1 MAGCSKGK
9 DGAGMEKKETTTAE
23 VPEPGM
29 AVGRPLSPKELTA
42 KADRALNEFQTAFAE
57 DPKSPETW
65 KIFARRCRLLDQAGH
80 AGTRGCFLRL
90 VEETAEVALS
100 DKNAFEAYLYLTIDA
115 LDRRNSTEAGLY
127 FAKLAPLYK
136 RLQVAEAFDPAMQ
149 SYFQYIRGGVL
160 DLQENPEAALEAMT
174 EALEIAEKNVDPDGP
189 EIQRIL
195 EKTVRIARLGG
206 KHQIGL
212 KAAERL
218 EKLSERLYGKIHP
231 AVAVAKIMKINIL
244 LDMKD
249 NLTAAAEWKYVDDIF
264 GHLAPKDIPPDIDRM
279 YVEAG
284 IRMDIAG
291 PDRPNIKPPASP
303 NPAPAPTP

>member
-1 MAGCSKGK
+1 
-9 DGAGMEKKETTTAE
+9 MEKKETTTAE

-100 DKNAFEAYLYLTIDA
+100 DKKRLRGLSLPDH
-115 LDRRNSTEAGLY
+115 RRPGPPEFQPRPGCISPSW
-127 FAKLAPLYK
+127 APFYK

-160 DLQENPEAALEAMT
+160 DLQEKPGSR
-174 EALEIAEKNVDPDGP
+174 P
-189 EIQRIL
+189 
-195 EKTVRIARLGG
+195 GG
-206 KHQIGL
+206 HDRSPGNRGK
-212 KAAERL
+212 ERR
-218 EKLSERLYGKIHP
+218 SGRSRDSAH
-231 AVAVAKIMKINIL
+231 
-244 LDMKD
+244 
-249 NLTAAAEWKYVDDIF
+249 
-264 GHLAPKDIPPDIDRM
+264 
-279 YVEAG
+279 
-284 IRMDIAG
+284 
-291 PDRPNIKPPASP
+291 S
-303 NPAPAPTP
+303 